1 MSKPFPQLR
10 VRTEFSFREAF
21 GPVKR
26 VVSALCDLH
35 TPVAGI
41 VDGGTWGHVRWS
53 KATGDAISPLY
64 GREVKIRLDD
74 KAAGVAWVLARDMDG
89 FYQFSTA
96 LEHKPEDA
104 LALLEKYAGS
114 LVRFVGTCAAF
125 DWFRPELFDYV
136 DLCPGTGI
144 AFGKSLAAIKAHKM
158 KAVVTSN
165 NFYPALS
172 DKDAYDILVGDSRTT
187 PQHLLTED
195 ELKEALGDRV
205 SAALWKSALA
215 NTIAVAK
222 ELSGLKLEKAPI
234 ISVKGDLRKLAAAGK
249 KMRLD
254 LGHLSS
260 WPKEYED
267 RLMRE
272 LKAIEE
278 KKFESYFIVVADLI
292 AWAKKRM
299 LVGPGRGS
307 SAGSLLCYCLAIT
320 EVDPIPHGLL
330 FERFIDVSRDD
341 LPDIDIDF
349 DDTKRDLVFK
359 YLADKYGGNNV
370 ARIGNINTM
379 KPKSVMQKACSKLG
393 VPDKDRFDVLNV
405 LIEYSSGDS
414 RYGKGLEDTFANT
427 DNGRKFVSEYP
438 EAMIVSELENH
449 ASHTGVHAAGV
460 IVCNVPVSQFCTI
473 GADGV
478 AQIDKPDS
486 EHLNLLKIDALGLT
500 TLGIISDSGVTTSEQ
515 LYALKLDDPKVLK
528 VFDDKKFCGIFQFE
542 GHAQRSVSAQVTADA
557 FRTLD
562 HVTALARPGPL
573 GGGAANKYI
582 DRKAGREPV
591 NFTHPS
597 LAPILADTYGVV
609 LYQEQVM
616 RIVRDIGKFSWADT
630 TVIRKAMSGRKGEEF
645 FNAQGSKFI
654 SGAAQEGISSAQAES
669 IWKEICSFGAWGM
682 NKSHT
687 CAYAVISYWCAWMKA
702 YHPIEYAAACL
713 RSAKDD
719 DQTMAILREMADEGV
734 AYVAFDKHKS
744 DLHWSV
750 QDGMLVGGFQN
761 LVGYG
766 PAKARQMVTARAN
779 GGFTEKQEAAMDKAA
794 VKFSEL
800 FPIRARWPELHANP
814 EAFGCSAGSYVA
826 EIGNLPEQGNVLLV
840 GRLVK
845 KAQGDM
851 NEDRRVAK
859 RGGKLYSGNTLFVDL
874 YVSDDSGGPVTARI
888 DRKDF
893 AAFGERAFA
902 NLVAGQ
908 DVLMI
913 RGKRLPN
920 FNMVNVFRIR
930 CLTNPEAMGGN

>member
-1 MSKPFPQLR
+1 MTGFPQLR

-26 VVSALCDLH
+26 VVEALNAIE
-35 TPVAGI
+35 TPIAGI

-53 KATGDAISPLY
+53 KATGTAVAPLY
-64 GREVKIRLDD
+64 GREVKVRIGD
-74 KAAGVAWVLARDMDG
+74 KIQGVAWVLARDLEG

-96 LEHKPEDA
+96 LEHHPNEA
-104 LALLEKYAGS
+104 LTLLAQYAES
-114 LVRFVGTCAAF
+114 LVRFTGTCPVF
-125 DWFRPELFDYV
+125 DWFDPSLFDYV
-136 DLCPGTGI
+136 DLAPGTGL
-144 AFGKSLAAIKAHKM
+144 AFNASLTAIKKHKM
-158 KAVVTSN
+158 KAVITSN

-172 DKDAYDILVGDSRTT
+172 DKDAYDILVGDSRMT
-187 PQHLLTED
+187 PQHLLTEE
-195 ELKEALGDRV
+195 ELKVAIGSKL
-205 SAALWKSALA
+205 SAAAWKSAVA
-215 NTIAVAK
+215 NTRAVAA
-222 ELSGLKLEKAPI
+222 ELAGQKLQKAPI
-234 ISVKGDLRKLAAAGK
+234 ISVEGDLRKLAAKGK

-267 RLMRE
+267 RLQHE
-272 LKAIEE
+272 LSQIEA
-278 KKFESYFIVVADLI
+278 KKFESYFIVVSDLI
-292 AWAKKRM
+292 TWAKKRM

-307 SAGSLLCYCLAIT
+307 SAGSLLCYCLSIT

-349 DDTKRDLVFK
+349 DDTKREQVFK
-359 YLADKYGGNNV
+359 YLEDKYGADNV
-370 ARIGNINTM
+370 ARIGSINTM
-379 KPKSVMQKACSKLG
+379 KPRSVMARACDKLG
-393 VPDKDRFDVLNV
+393 IPDKDRFDVLNV
-405 LIEYSSGDS
+405 LIEYSSGDA

-427 DNGRKFVSEYP
+427 DLGRKFAANYP
-438 EAMIVSELENH
+438 EAAIVGELENH

-460 IVCNVPVSQFCTI
+460 IVCNVPVSGFCTI
-473 GADGV
+473 GEDGV

-486 EHLNLLKIDALGLT
+486 EFLNLLKIDALGLT
-500 TLGIISDSGVTTSEQ
+500 TLGIISDAGVTTSEE
-515 LYALKLDDPKVLK
+515 LYALKLDDPKVLN
-528 VFDDKKFCGIFQFE
+528 VFNDKKFCGIFQFE

-582 DRKAGREPV
+582 DRKAGREPIA
-591 NFTHPS
+591 FTHPS
-597 LAPILADTYGVV
+597 LAPILSDTYGVV

-645 FNAQGSKFI
+645 FNAQGSKFVA
-654 SGAAQEGISSAQAES
+654 GAAQDGISEAQATS

-702 YHPIEYAAACL
+702 YFPIEYAAACL

-719 DQTMAILREMADEGV
+719 EQTMAILREMAEEGV
-734 AYVAFDKHKS
+734 PYIAFDKDKS
-744 DLHWSV
+744 DIHWSV

-766 PAKARQMVTARAN
+766 PAKARQMVNARAN
-779 GGFTEKQEAAMDKAA
+779 GGFTEKQIANMEKAV

-814 EAFGCSAGSYVA
+814 EAFGCSPGSYVA
-826 EIGNLPEQGNVLLV
+826 EIGNLPEEGTVLLV

-845 KAQGDM
+845 KMQGDM

-859 RGGKLYSGNTLFVDL
+859 RGGKRYSGNTLFVDL
-874 YVSDDSGGPVTARI
+874 FISDDSGGPVTARI

-893 AAFGERAFA
+893 ASFGERAFA

-913 RGKRLPN
+913 RGRRLPN
-920 FNMVNVFRIR
+920 FNMVNVFRVR
-930 CLTNPEAMGGN
+930 CLTNPEAI